1 MIKIVEI
8 SVRFGMLSIW
18 RTKKGRAERA
28 SLAAGPG
35 PARGLSRPESG
46 GREGRKALAN
56 TRREGETGRVSRVSA
71 GMHTSRSIPSMLA
84 ALAGFAL
91 ATFALRLEDVR
102 RTGGESSRT
111 GGDKSAK
118 PPGAERASDE
128 PHSVQVARELQPG
141 RGRSA
146 DTPTGIPARGWK
158 DILWRT
164 YEEISAD
171 RLFMIAAG
179 VVFYAMLAV
188 VPAITALV
196 SVYGLFAK
204 ASTINEHLSFVASV
218 MPGTAYELISDQITR
233 IAGNNDGK
241 LTFAFIFGLGLA
253 LWSANAGMK
262 AIFDALNIVYD
273 EDEKR
278 GFIKLNAIS
287 LTFTLGAV
295 IALLTAVG
303 AVVALPLVLQY
314 LGLAEDRQT
323 WLLALFRWPA
333 LLVLV
338 IFGLA
343 LLYRF
348 GPSRRDPKWRWVT
361 PGSVFASFAWL
372 AISALFSLYLSK
384 FTDYNATY
392 GSLGAVIGLMMWIW
406 LSVSV
411 ILVGAELNAE
421 MEHQTAR
428 DTTTSPGNPP
438 GPPR

>member
-1 MIKIVEI
+1 VE
-8 SVRFGMLSIW
+8 G
-18 RTKKGRAERA
+18 KRAAFRA
-28 SLAAGPG
+28 LVQA
-35 PARGLSRPESG
+35 
-46 GREGRKALAN
+46 
-56 TRREGETGRVSRVSA
+56 
-71 GMHTSRSIPSMLA
+71 MHTPRSIPSMLA
-84 ALAGFAL
+84 ALAGFAI
-91 ATFALRLEDVR
+91 AAGVLRLEHVR
-102 RTGGESSRT
+102 RR
-111 GGDKSAK
+111 DQPPKSAK

-128 PHSVQVARELQPG
+128 PQSLQVARALQPG
-141 RGRSA
+141 HGRSA
-146 DTPTGIPARGWK
+146 DTPTHIPWRGWK

-164 YEEISAD
+164 YEEITAD

-204 ASTINEHLSFVASV
+204 ASTINEHLSFIAGV
-218 MPGTAYELISDQITR
+218 MPGTAYQLISDQITR

-295 IALLTAVG
+295 LALLTAIG
-303 AVVALPLVLQY
+303 AVVALPLVLTY
-314 LGLAEDRQT
+314 LGLEQQAGFLP
-323 WLLALFRWPA
+323 LLRWPA

-338 IFGLA
+338 MLGLA

-348 GPSRRDPKWRWVT
+348 GPSRRDAEWRWLT
-361 PGSVFASFAWL
+361 PGSILASFAWL
-372 AISALFSLYLSK
+372 AISALFSLYLSR

-411 ILVGAELNAE
+411 VLVGAELNAE
-421 MEHQTAR
+421 TEHQTAR
-428 DTTTSPGNPP
+428 DTTEGGGKPLGARGAVMADTVGEAKS
-438 GPPR
+438 

>member
-1 MIKIVEI
+1 
-8 SVRFGMLSIW
+8 
-18 RTKKGRAERA
+18 
-28 SLAAGPG
+28 
-35 PARGLSRPESG
+35 
-46 GREGRKALAN
+46 
-56 TRREGETGRVSRVSA
+56 
-71 GMHTSRSIPSMLA
+71 MHTPRAISSMLA
-84 ALAGFAL
+84 ALAGFAI
-91 ATFALRLEDVR
+91 AAGVLRLEDAGR
-102 RTGGESSRT
+102 SGGRP
-111 GGDKSAK
+111 KSAK
-118 PPGAERASDE
+118 PPGADRASDE
-128 PHSVQVARELQPG
+128 PHSLQVKRAVEPGHG
-141 RGRSA
+141 RGA
-146 DTPTGIPARGWK
+146 NAPTQIPARGWK
-158 DILWRT
+158 DVLWRT
-164 YEEISAD
+164 WEEITAD

-204 ASTINEHLSFVASV
+204 ASTINEHLSFIAGV
-218 MPGTAYELISDQITR
+218 MPGTAYELISDQVTR

-241 LTFAFIFGLGLA
+241 LTVAFVIALGLA

-278 GFIKLNAIS
+278 GFVKLNAIS

-295 IALLTAVG
+295 IALLTAIG

-314 LGLAEDRQT
+314 LGLGEDRQT
-323 WLLALFRWPA
+323 WLLALLRWPA
-333 LLVLV
+333 LLILV
-338 IFGLA
+338 MFGLA

-348 GPSRRDPKWRWVT
+348 GPSRKDPKWRWVT
-361 PGSVFASFAWL
+361 PGSMFASFAWL

-411 ILVGAELNAE
+411 VLIGAELNAE
-421 MEHQTAR
+421 TEHQTAR
-428 DTTTSPGNPP
+428 DTTAGHGKPLGARGAVMADTVGKAQ
-438 GPPR
+438 G

>member
-1 MIKIVEI
+1 
-8 SVRFGMLSIW
+8 
-18 RTKKGRAERA
+18 
-28 SLAAGPG
+28 
-35 PARGLSRPESG
+35 
-46 GREGRKALAN
+46 
-56 TRREGETGRVSRVSA
+56 
-71 GMHTSRSIPSMLA
+71 MHTPRAIPSMLA
-84 ALAGFAL
+84 ALAGVAI
-91 ATFALRLEDVR
+91 AAGVLRLEGVR
-102 RTGGESSRT
+102 RTEREP
-111 GGDKSAK
+111 KSAK
-118 PPGAERASDE
+118 PPGADRASDE
-128 PHSVQVARELQPG
+128 PHSLQVKRAVEPG
-141 RGRSA
+141 HGRSA
-146 DTPTGIPARGWK
+146 DTPTQIPARGWK

-196 SVYGLFAK
+196 SLYGLFAK
-204 ASTINEHLSFVASV
+204 ASTINEHLSFMAGV

-241 LTFAFIFGLGLA
+241 LTVAFVIALGLA

-295 IALLTAVG
+295 IALLTAIG
-303 AVVALPLVLQY
+303 AVVALPLILAF
-314 LGLAEDRQT
+314 LGLAEDGQT
-323 WLLALFRWPA
+323 WLLALLRWPA
-333 LLVLV
+333 LLILV
-338 IFGLA
+338 MFGLA

-348 GPSRRDPKWRWVT
+348 GPSRKDAKWRWVT
-361 PGSVFASFAWL
+361 PGSTFAAFAWL
-372 AISALFSLYLSK
+372 VISALFSLYLSK

-406 LSVSV
+406 LSVTV

-421 MEHQTAR
+421 IEHQTAR
-428 DTTTSPGNPP
+428 DTTTGHAKPLGARGAVMADTVGKAQS
-438 GPPR
+438 

>member
-1 MIKIVEI
+1 
-8 SVRFGMLSIW
+8 
-18 RTKKGRAERA
+18 
-28 SLAAGPG
+28 
-35 PARGLSRPESG
+35 
-46 GREGRKALAN
+46 
-56 TRREGETGRVSRVSA
+56 
-71 GMHTSRSIPSMLA
+71 MHTPRAIPPMLA
-84 ALAGFAL
+84 ALAGVAL
-91 ATFALRLEDVR
+91 AAVALRLQDVR
-102 RTGGESSRT
+102 RPDGRP
-111 GGDKSAK
+111 KSAK
-118 PPGAERASDE
+118 PPGADRATDE
-128 PHSVQVARELQPG
+128 PHSLQVKRSFETG
-141 RGRSA
+141 HGRSA
-146 DTPTGIPARGWK
+146 DTPTQIPARGWK

-164 YEEISAD
+164 WEEMTAD

-196 SVYGLFAK
+196 SLYGLFAK
-204 ASTINEHLSFVASV
+204 ASTINEHLSFIASV
-218 MPGTAYELISDQITR
+218 MPGTAYELISDQVTR

-241 LTFAFIFGLGLA
+241 LTVAFVIALGLA

-295 IALLTAVG
+295 IALLVAIG

-323 WLLALFRWPA
+323 WLIALMRWPA
-333 LLVLV
+333 LLILV
-338 IFGLA
+338 MFGLA

-348 GPSRRDPKWRWVT
+348 GPSRKDAKWRWLT
-361 PGSVFASFAWL
+361 PGSMVASFAWL
-372 AISALFSLYLSK
+372 AISALFSLYLSR

-421 MEHQTAR
+421 IEHQTAR
-428 DTTTSPGNPP
+428 DTTTGHAKPLGSRGAAMADTV
-438 GPPR
+438 GKAQG

>member
-1 MIKIVEI
+1 
-8 SVRFGMLSIW
+8 
-18 RTKKGRAERA
+18 
-28 SLAAGPG
+28 
-35 PARGLSRPESG
+35 
-46 GREGRKALAN
+46 
-56 TRREGETGRVSRVSA
+56 
-71 GMHTSRSIPSMLA
+71 MLA

-91 ATFALRLEDVR
+91 AAGVLRLEDVR
-102 RTGGESSRT
+102 RSEREP
-111 GGDKSAK
+111 KSAK
-118 PPGAERASDE
+118 PPGADRPSDE
-128 PHSVQVARELQPG
+128 PYSEQVARTMQPG
-141 RGRSA
+141 RGRRA
-146 DTPTGIPARGWK
+146 DTPTEIPARGWK
-158 DILWRT
+158 DILWRV
-164 YEEISAD
+164 YEDISAH
-171 RLFMIAAG
+171 RLLMVAAG

-196 SVYGLFAK
+196 SLYGLFAK
-204 ASTINEHLSFVASV
+204 ASTINQHLSFIAGV
-218 MPGTAYELISDQITR
+218 MPGAAYELISDQITR

-241 LTFAFIFGLGLA
+241 LTFAFIFSLGLA

-278 GFIKLNAIS
+278 SFIKLNLIS

-295 IALLTAVG
+295 IALLIAIG

-323 WLLALFRWPA
+323 WLLALLRWPA

-338 IFGLA
+338 MFGLA

-348 GPSRRDPKWRWVT
+348 GPSRRDAKWRWVT
-361 PGSVFASFAWL
+361 PGSIFASFAWL

-411 ILVGAELNAE
+411 ILIGAELNAE
-421 MEHQTAR
+421 IEHQTAR
-428 DTTTSPGNPP
+428 DTTEGGRKPLGARGAVMADTVGEAKS
-438 GPPR
+438 

>member
-1 MIKIVEI
+1 M
-8 SVRFGMLSIW
+8 G
-18 RTKKGRAERA
+18 
-28 SLAAGPG
+28 AAPT
-35 PARGLSRPESG
+35 RP
-46 GREGRKALAN
+46 
-56 TRREGETGRVSRVSA
+56 T
-71 GMHTSRSIPSMLA
+71 
-84 ALAGFAL
+84 
-91 ATFALRLEDVR
+91 
-102 RTGGESSRT
+102 
-111 GGDKSAK
+111 
-118 PPGAERASDE
+118 
-128 PHSVQVARELQPG
+128 Q
-141 RGRSA
+141 
-146 DTPTGIPARGWK
+146 IPARGWK

-196 SVYGLFAK
+196 SLYGLFAK
-204 ASTINEHLSFVASV
+204 ASTINEHLSFIGSV

-241 LTFAFIFGLGLA
+241 LTVAFVIALGLA

-262 AIFDALNIVYD
+262 AVFDALNIVYD

-295 IALLTAVG
+295 IALLTAIG
-303 AVVALPLVLQY
+303 AVVALPLILQY

-323 WLLALFRWPA
+323 WLLALLRWPA
-333 LLVLV
+333 LLILV
-338 IFGLA
+338 MFGLA

-348 GPSRRDPKWRWVT
+348 GPSRKDAKWRWLT
-361 PGSVFASFAWL
+361 PGSMFAAFAWL
-372 AISALFSLYLSK
+372 AISVLFSLYLSR

-406 LSVSV
+406 LSVTV

-421 MEHQTAR
+421 IEHQTAR
-428 DTTTSPGNPP
+428 DTTTGHAKPLGAR
-438 GPPR
+438 GAVMADTVGKAQGVRPRLRQLRGLLRNEMACQSKRR

>member
-1 MIKIVEI
+1 
-8 SVRFGMLSIW
+8 
-18 RTKKGRAERA
+18 
-28 SLAAGPG
+28 
-35 PARGLSRPESG
+35 
-46 GREGRKALAN
+46 
-56 TRREGETGRVSRVSA
+56 
-71 GMHTSRSIPSMLA
+71 MHTPRAIPSMLA

-91 ATFALRLEDVR
+91 AAGALRLEDVR
-102 RTGGESSRT
+102 APESESRKAQSRPAPTAPPTSRIRCRSSGPSSRDT
-111 GGDKSAK
+111 GA
-118 PPGAERASDE
+118 A
-128 PHSVQVARELQPG
+128 
-141 RGRSA
+141 
-146 DTPTGIPARGWK
+146 PTRPTQIPARGWK

-196 SVYGLFAK
+196 SLYGLFAK
-204 ASTINEHLSFVASV
+204 ASTINQHLSFIGSV

-241 LTFAFIFGLGLA
+241 LTVAFVIALGLA

-262 AIFDALNIVYD
+262 AVFDALNIVYD

-295 IALLTAVG
+295 IALLTAIG
-303 AVVALPLVLQY
+303 AVVALPLVLAY

-323 WLLALFRWPA
+323 WLLALLRWPA
-333 LLVLV
+333 LLILV
-338 IFGLA
+338 MFGLA

-348 GPSRRDPKWRWVT
+348 GPSRKDAKWRWLT
-361 PGSVFASFAWL
+361 PGSMFAAFAWL
-372 AISALFSLYLSK
+372 AISVLFSLYLSR

-411 ILVGAELNAE
+411 ILIGAELNAE
-421 MEHQTAR
+421 IEHQTAR
-428 DTTTSPGNPP
+428 DTTTGHAKPLGAR
-438 GPPR
+438 GAAMADTVGKAQG

>member
-1 MIKIVEI
+1 
-8 SVRFGMLSIW
+8 
-18 RTKKGRAERA
+18 
-28 SLAAGPG
+28 
-35 PARGLSRPESG
+35 
-46 GREGRKALAN
+46 
-56 TRREGETGRVSRVSA
+56 
-71 GMHTSRSIPSMLA
+71 MHTPRAIPSMLA
-84 ALAGFAL
+84 ALTGFAL
-91 ATFALRLEDVR
+91 AAVALRLEDVR
-102 RTGGESSRT
+102 RTGEKP
-111 GGDKSAK
+111 KSAK

-128 PHSVQVARELQPG
+128 PHSVQVKRAIEPG
-141 RGRSA
+141 HGRSA
-146 DTPTGIPARGWK
+146 DAPTHIPLRGWK

-164 YEEISAD
+164 WEEITAD

-196 SVYGLFAK
+196 SLYGLFAK
-204 ASTINEHLSFVASV
+204 ASTINEHLSSIASV

-241 LTFAFIFGLGLA
+241 LTLAFVSALGLA

-295 IALLTAVG
+295 IALLVAIG

-323 WLLALFRWPA
+323 WLLALLRWPA
-333 LLVLV
+333 LLILV
-338 IFGLA
+338 MFGLA

-348 GPSRRDPKWRWVT
+348 GPSRKDAKWRWVT
-361 PGSVFASFAWL
+361 SGSIFASFAWL

-421 MEHQTAR
+421 TEHQTAR
-428 DTTTSPGNPP
+428 DTTTGRAKPIGVR
-438 GPPR
+438 GAVMADTVGKAQG

>member
-1 MIKIVEI
+1 MAVEGKPDA
-8 SVRFGMLSIW
+8 VR
-18 RTKKGRAERA
+18 
-28 SLAAGPG
+28 
-35 PARGLSRPESG
+35 
-46 GREGRKALAN
+46 ALVQ
-56 TRREGETGRVSRVSA
+56 T
-71 GMHTSRSIPSMLA
+71 MHTPRSIPSMLA

-91 ATFALRLEDVR
+91 AAVALRLEEVR
-102 RTGGESSRT
+102 HTAERP
-111 GGDKSAK
+111 KSAK

-128 PHSVQVARELQPG
+128 PFGAQVRRSVEQG

-146 DTPTGIPARGWK
+146 DTPTQIPGRGWK

-204 ASTINEHLSFVASV
+204 ASTINEHLSFVASF
-218 MPGTAYELISDQITR
+218 MPGTAYELISDQVTR

-241 LTFAFIFGLGLA
+241 LTLAFVFGLGLA

-278 GFIKLNAIS
+278 SFIKLNAIS

-295 IALLTAVG
+295 VALLVAIG

-323 WLLALFRWPA
+323 WLFALLRWPA
-333 LLVLV
+333 LLVMV

-348 GPSRRDPKWRWVT
+348 GPSRKDAKWRWVT
-361 PGSVFASFAWL
+361 PGSIFASFAWL
-372 AISALFSLYLSK
+372 AISALFSLYLSR

-411 ILVGAELNAE
+411 ILIGAELNAE
-421 MEHQTAR
+421 IEHQTAR
-428 DTTTSPGNPP
+428 DTTSGHAKPLGARGAVMADTVGAAQS
-438 GPPR
+438 